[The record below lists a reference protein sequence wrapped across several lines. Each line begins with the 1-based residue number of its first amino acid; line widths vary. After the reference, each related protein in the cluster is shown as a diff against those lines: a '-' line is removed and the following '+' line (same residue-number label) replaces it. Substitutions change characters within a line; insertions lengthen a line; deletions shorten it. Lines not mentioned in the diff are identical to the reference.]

1 MKKLRLG
8 LLVLSNSWGG
18 AEESIYNMAKNID
31 KKEFAVSL
39 LVNEFLC
46 DRYKDIRS
54 VSVVNLGRLESNKKI
69 QKVYTLIKIRSRLF
83 ESVKKYRIEIIHARL
98 ENSLIL
104 LGTMLNKPSVPLV
117 FTLCGDE
124 KNKTKIKVI
133 TNGVDIN
140 KFRPLK
146 LRRFNKSIL
155 FVGRYVEGKGIEDL
169 LKVARQLKN
178 YKFIFAGKG
187 PLVSL
192 LKLENTKDIGFQRRE
207 SLIKLY
213 SQVTLCTFPS
223 YSEGMPMVG
232 LEAMAC
238 GTPVVASY
246 VGFGEYIDNRV
257 DGLIIEP
264 GNIIQLKR
272 AILKLMENSNLRK
285 RLGKNARKKALKY
298 DIKRVVLKYQDLY
311 REVAK

>member
-124 KNKTKIKVI
+124 TKIYHNPKTLEQKLIRMFLNRMLKDNDVTVTSVSNWLVKDFDKENKTKIKVI
-133 TNGVDIN
+133 SNGVDIN

-246 VGFGEYIDNRV
+246 VGQFLSLWKIPTYVNVWGKTLE
-257 DGLIIEP
+257 
-264 GNIIQLKR
+264 KR
-272 AILKLMENSNLRK
+272 H
-285 RLGKNARKKALKY
+285 
-298 DIKRVVLKYQDLY
+298 
-311 REVAK
+311 